1 MHLPHRASFAS
12 ISVLPRPAFL
22 AACRVARVVLGV
34 WAFNAMGFLPAHA
47 TSVIAPSFSEL
58 VGRAETV
65 IHGTVTE
72 VRSDWAVQGG
82 HRVIKSWVSI
92 QLEEPLKGI
101 PASASLTLEFLG
113 GRVDGAEMTVQGSP
127 RFAPGDEVVVFING
141 NGRDACPLVGWG
153 HGAYRVLPSA
163 ATGEKQIRRING
175 LPLQSEADVE
185 LPLTTLSTRHPAF
198 LSLASVPGM
207 SLSAFKNAIRQ
218 KRDEN
223 LHVQ

>member
-1 MHLPHRASFAS
+1 MHLPHRPSSASAR
-12 ISVLPRPAFL
+12 VHPRPAFSAASGL
-22 AACRVARVVLGV
+22 ARLLLGM
-34 WAFNAMGFLPAHA
+34 WAVGALGLSPGRA

-58 VGRAETV
+58 VSRAETV
-65 IHGTVTE
+65 IHGTVTD
-72 VRSDWAVQGG
+72 VRSDWADQGG

-92 QLEEPLKGI
+92 QLEEPLKGN
-101 PASASLTLEFLG
+101 PTSASLTLEFLG

-127 RFAPGDEVVVFING
+127 RFASGDEVVVFING

-163 ATGEKQIRRING
+163 VTGEKQIRRING
-175 LPLQSEADVE
+175 LPLQSAADVE
-185 LPLTTLSTRHPAF
+185 LPLTTLSARHPAF
-198 LSLASVPGM
+198 QSLASVPGM
-207 SLSAFKNAIRQ
+207 SLAAFKNAIRQ